1 MTDVARTP
9 DETASASDRAGRS
22 QAGSHAAACGVLILL
37 LLGILVVGTNAP
49 RRVTWPLAVDASAVT
64 RVRTGV
70 DPNMATWF
78 ELAQL
83 PAVGEA
89 MAGRIVAFR
98 ESRINT
104 AKDAER
110 RAAVFNRPADL
121 TQVKGIGVKTL
132 GRIAPHLRFDAP
144 RETID
149 RNGAGR

>member
-1 MTDVARTP
+1 MTDLVPTP
-9 DETASASDRAGRS
+9 DETAPAPDRPGRS
-22 QAGSHAAACGVLILL
+22 QAGSHVAACGVLILL

-49 RRVTWPLAVDASAVT
+49 RRVTWPLAVDASAVA

-70 DPNMATWF
+70 DPNTATWF

-83 PAVGEA
+83 PAIGEA

-98 ESRINT
+98 EDRVNA

-132 GRIAPHLRFDAP
+132 ARIAPHLRFDAP
-144 RETID
+144 QETID